1 MPDFTV
7 KVDCK
12 ESDNFQAHQL
22 YCRFRAAVLAESTD
36 DSQVDSQFSAP
47 AIVSCQ
53 LQPTPSKTR
62 WIGLV
67 NLPDSA
73 VVGPI
78 AISVKAPD
86 GTLLYDQEHQIAPGQ
101 SELVISATARVY
113 PPLVSSGS
121 ADAASRGRLRGRV
134 IDSTGKQQI
143 AGQQVAI
150 IAVQDSG
157 TEVILAAATTDS
169 HGYFVADYFAGKLN
183 SASIKVAAFD
193 VQQIVLNHGRL
204 PSRIIVSVDADSYGV
219 GSSQGNQSNSE
230 QDGDCACSVS
240 VPSLPDAEDII
251 NAPEVYTSDLT
262 GGCVKLNKPNRTVE
276 EFDFF
281 GVVRTTEPDI
291 VGLTLPEPQYIELGQ
306 ILNLGQVS
314 QRPGRTPGGPA
325 SPKGS
330 TSPAGTT
337 TLPKGEV
344 PASGSQPAGTAT
356 QGAGSSQSPTGNHP
370 RIPGRANFA
379 HADNNPMPGSAGGAT
394 LANADNATVM
404 DGRSKF
410 VDPRLLK
417 LYATGRGYTDEVLTE
432 AANKTEEE
440 RITRALNQASNVEA
454 ARGKLTLSN
463 PLDWDEQPTF
473 YQAATVA
480 HGHLLHFKQVWKA
493 SGFSLGDLLYSL
505 PLAPGQKR
513 QIAILDWERREVA
526 SRSESIEAEDAL
538 SANLNRDR
546 DINEIVSA
554 SLKETVVG
562 VSLAMTGSSAS
573 SSGTAGKGSGVQS
586 ALMTITGSAGGI
598 GGAGSFGFQHGSRQA
613 SATSLQQIRD
623 RISQAASSVRS
634 QRSTVVQTVTQGE
647 QLRAQTEVLANYNHC
662 HALTIEYFEVLRHFA
677 VEHRLV
683 DVQECLFVPLL
694 MSPFDKE
701 KALRWR
707 QSLQAA
713 LLDKQKYLPA
723 FDALNRILHN
733 YDGADLPANSYADE
747 QIKDI
752 DGVLRISF
760 RLVRPEDVESESH
773 IMLPNVEQWKGIAS
787 LTGINVGQFWKNNL
801 QNAEDKDRVF
811 IELLGKDIA
820 DELVSRLELYAVGQ
834 DEVRVPLQFEL
845 AADFQH
851 RKPLLV
857 KVRSRGRL
865 PASLNRKSFRD
876 IELRLRGLT
885 SEKGLD
891 RDLPAGTRMTLELLQ
906 LRYETDH
913 IHHDLAFSG
922 RDSQNLLEKDG
933 LFVSTPIS
941 QAELR
946 NPRHEDKER
955 VNALLRHL
963 HDNMEHYHRAI
974 WLNMDSGRRFML
986 LDGITAPN
994 AGGRSVASVV
1004 ENRLIG
1010 IVGNSLVLPVVPG
1023 MKLDPVYQANSN
1035 DDVSLL
1041 DVYQPETDTPPLLVS
1056 VPTKGVYAEAVMGAC
1071 NSCEKKDETR
1081 FWRWEESPLPD
1092 QASPIGLLSTDSRRA
1107 APPDLTAKDF
1117 AQPIINV
1124 QNAPSAPDPA
1134 GLASMLQLI
1143 GNADSF
1149 KDLTGL
1155 NQNQLNAANAL
1166 GAGMQLASDASQLAL
1181 QKSMMSNIGQLED
1194 QVKRSVQTG
1203 TLNEDDGKQIMKRA
1217 YEKAVGADVGRRNTG
1232 HENSTAADSVGNG
1245 NSSPH
1250 NPSSSSSGATAGD
1263 ISNLPV
1269 ANPIGGSSAS
1279 GVIFSL
1285 DPSTDTRTYRSFGL
1299 AVVSTF
1305 GSSTFTAIVNP
1316 PANQSDFKFLWK
1328 AAPHPEAGIHSG
1340 TFSPALHNGFD
1351 ITIRALRPGL
1361 SHLQCVLLDK
1371 LGNTV
1376 TSDVREISSPQ
1387 YVYIKADMS
1396 EYKKFLA
1403 LFDDCF
1409 DDEDSGKKITCK
1421 FDFEIAVADAIRE
1434 VTNAL
1439 LGDALLG
1446 AQPANLV
1453 FCCDKKA
1460 DRFLC
1465 FAPNDLPEQHKTS
1478 DPVSDQLFMTVTL
1491 FNQTD
1496 SSLPV
1501 LARVRDE
1508 SNLGTCEKFNHQI
1521 DVFPGNFFLQT
1532 TTKPP
1537 KGGGIAHL
1545 DKQTFTAMFAL
1556 LQQKSVPQNADSAL
1570 AKTMGTIVGRA
1581 IGETIAEEVLYCI
1594 VGKAFGT
1601 SSKPERYTDNPKDL
1615 MRYPYDKNLTDRT
1628 GIKIVPGLNLLTSP
1642 VEFPTAST
1650 ISSNNLDDI
1659 NKVIGGTAPVYGSRN
1674 VVPTI
1679 LRLAE

>member
-12 ESDNFQAHQL
+12 ESDNFQSHQL

-36 DSQVDSQFSAP
+36 DSQGDSQFSAP

-67 NLPDSA
+67 NLPDNA
-73 VVGPI
+73 AVGPI

-86 GTLLYDQEHQIAPGQ
+86 GTLLYDQEHQIAPGV
-101 SELVISATARVY
+101 SELLISVTARVY
-113 PPLVSSGS
+113 PPLASSGA

-134 IDSTGKQQI
+134 IDNLGKQQI

-150 IAVQDSG
+150 IAVQESG
-157 TEVILAAATTDS
+157 TEAILAAATTDS
-169 HGYFVADYFAGKLN
+169 HGYFVADYFAGKLS

-193 VQQIVLNHGRL
+193 AQQIALNHGRL

-219 GSSQGNQSNSE
+219 SSSNGNQNNSE

-314 QRPGRTPGGPA
+314 QKPGRTPGGPA

-330 TSPAGTT
+330 TD
-337 TLPKGEV
+337 
-344 PASGSQPAGTAT
+344 
-356 QGAGSSQSPTGNHP
+356 HP

-379 HADNNPMPGSAGGAT
+379 HAETNPMPGSTGGAT
-394 LANADNATVM
+394 LANADNATLI
-404 DGRSKF
+404 DGRPKF

-417 LYATGRGYTDEVLTE
+417 LYATGRGYTNEVLTE

-440 RITRALNQASNVEA
+440 RITRALNQASNAEA

-546 DINEIVSA
+546 DVNEIVSA

-562 VSLAMTGSSAS
+562 VSLAMTGSSAN

-586 ALMTITGSAGGI
+586 ALMTVTGSAGGI

-733 YDGADLPANSYADE
+733 YDGVDLPANSYADE
-747 QIKDI
+747 PIKAI
-752 DGVLRISF
+752 DGILRVSF

-773 IMLPNVEQWKGIAS
+773 ILLPDVEQWKGIAA
-787 LTGINVGQFWKNNL
+787 LTGITVGQFWKNNL
-801 QNAEDKDRVF
+801 QNADDKDKVF

-834 DEVRVPLQFEL
+834 DEVRVPVQFEL
-845 AADFQH
+845 AADWQH
-851 RKPLLV
+851 KKPLLL

-865 PASLNRKSFRD
+865 PASLTRKSFRD
-876 IELRLRGLT
+876 LELRLKGLS

-891 RDLPAGTRMTLELLQ
+891 RDLPVGSRMTLELLQ

-922 RDSQNLLEKDG
+922 RDSHNLLEKDG

-946 NPRHEDKER
+946 NPRNEDKER

-1124 QNAPSAPDPA
+1124 QNAPSAPDPT

-1166 GAGMQLASDASQLAL
+1166 GAGMQMASDASQLAL
-1181 QKSMMSNIGQLED
+1181 QKSMMSNIGQVED

-1217 YEKAVGADVGRRNTG
+1217 YEKAVGADVGRRSIG
-1232 HENSTAADSVGNG
+1232 HENSTADDSVGNG

-1250 NPSSSSSGATAGD
+1250 NSSSSSSGATTGD
-1263 ISNLPV
+1263 TSNLPV
-1269 ANPIGGSSAS
+1269 SNPVGGSSGG

-1285 DPSTDTRTYRSFGL
+1285 DPSTDTHTYRSFGSA
-1299 AVVSTF
+1299 AVATF

-1316 PANQSDFKFLWK
+1316 PANPSDFRFLWK

-1340 TFSPALHNGFD
+1340 TFSPAQHNGFD
-1351 ITIRALRPGL
+1351 ITIRAMRPGL
-1361 SHLQCVLLDK
+1361 SQLQCVLLDK
-1371 LGNTV
+1371 QGNTV

-1396 EYKKFLA
+1396 EYPKFLA
-1403 LFDDCF
+1403 LFDNCF
-1409 DDEDSGKKITCK
+1409 DDEDSGKQFKCK
-1421 FDFEIAVADAIRE
+1421 SDFRLAVRDAIQE

-1439 LGDALLG
+1439 LGDVLLA
-1446 AQPANLV
+1446 AQPANIV

-1460 DRFLC
+1460 DRHLM
-1465 FAPNDLPEQHKTS
+1465 FAPNDLPEQHKTLA
-1478 DPVSDQLFMTVTL
+1478 PVSEQLFMTVTI

-1496 SSLPV
+1496 STLPV

-1508 SNLGTCEKFNHQI
+1508 SNLGKCEKFNHQI

-1532 TTKPP
+1532 TTKPA
-1537 KGGGIAHL
+1537 KGGVAHL
-1545 DKQTFTAMFAL
+1545 DKQTFSAMFAL
-1556 LQQKSVPQNADSAL
+1556 LQQRNVPQNADSEL

-1581 IGETIAEEVLYCI
+1581 IGEAIAEEVLYCL

-1601 SSKPERYTDNPKDL
+1601 TSRPERYTDNPKDL
-1615 MRYPYDKNLTDRT
+1615 MRYPYDKNFTDRT
-1628 GIKIVPGLNLLTSP
+1628 GITVDPSLNLLTSP

-1659 NKVIGGTAPVYGSRN
+1659 NKVIGGTASALGSGN
-1674 VVPTI
+1674 VVPSI
-1679 LRLAE
+1679 LRLAK